1 MNSKEKQPIIV
12 SDKGNS
18 KHTFLNE
25 RTILKLL
32 IGACMVI
39 APLLFAVQIM
49 SGGFSKLE
57 TTKEG
62 DKMFLTKTESEP
74 NRTMPPVDAYA
85 PAGTETATFALG

>member
-1 MNSKEKQPIIV
+1 MNSIEKQAIIV

-18 KHTFLNE
+18 KHTFLN
-25 RTILKLL
+25 RFTILKLL

-39 APLLFAVQIM
+39 APLLYAVQSM
-49 SGGFSKLE
+49 SGGFNKLE

-62 DKMFLTKTESEP
+62 DKMLLTKTESEP
-74 NRTMPPVDAYA
+74 NRIMPPVDAYA